1 MKDKGREDRE
11 KRREK
16 TRREKKQDKRREKMK
31 ERYDFFSK
39 KKFQD
44 PQTRQMN

>member
-1 MKDKGREDRE
+1 MKGRM
-11 KRREK
+11 K
-16 TRREKKQDKRREKMK
+16 EKMK
-31 ERYDFFSK
+31 RNEMKEKMILSK

>member
-1 MKDKGREDRE
+1 M
-11 KRREK
+11 
-16 TRREKKQDKRREKMK
+16 TRREKKQDKRRDKMK
-31 ERYDFFSK
+31 RERDERKDDFFK